1 MHQAIA
7 LILTIGLVVMLAL
20 GVPVG
25 ISLCVIGC
33 VGFMVNSGTIVSWF
47 QLISMPIKLTS
58 SLQNFLLLSIPLF
71 ILAAKIMNGSSITK
85 RIFRFANTAVGWLPG
100 GLGHANILASLLF
113 AGMSGTA
120 VSDAAG
126 LGQIEIEAMKE
137 NGYDVDFS
145 AAVTAASSTVGPIF
159 PPSVPMVMYSTISGV
174 SVGSLFLGGVV
185 PGVLM
190 TIFMMVLVYVI
201 ALRRG
206 YPREK
211 FPTLKELGS
220 SFMDALVP
228 LLTPIILLVGIWTG
242 LFTTTESAVVAT
254 VYALFVSFF
263 VFHEMTLSRLWQII
277 KETVRDTA
285 SIGFVTAAAAFYGWV
300 LTRCGVSNA
309 IAEFLASVTTNPAI
323 FMLIVNIALLIIGC
337 FMESIA
343 AILVF
348 GPVLLTAATA
358 MGIDPLY
365 FGLVMVLNLMI
376 GLTTPPFG
384 VCLFV
389 IADTAKIS
397 FQRMVK
403 AMLPFY
409 IPLFGMLILLSLFP
423 AIGTWLPGLL
433 G

>member
-25 ISLCVIGC
+25 MSLCVIGC

-159 PPSVPMVMYSTISGV
+159 PPSVPMVM
-174 SVGSLFLGGVV
+174 
-185 PGVLM
+185 
-190 TIFMMVLVYVI
+190 
-201 ALRRG
+201 
-206 YPREK
+206 
-211 FPTLKELGS
+211 
-220 SFMDALVP
+220 
-228 LLTPIILLVGIWTG
+228 
-242 LFTTTESAVVAT
+242 
-254 VYALFVSFF
+254 
-263 VFHEMTLSRLWQII
+263 
-277 KETVRDTA
+277 
-285 SIGFVTAAAAFYGWV
+285 
-300 LTRCGVSNA
+300 
-309 IAEFLASVTTNPAI
+309 
-323 FMLIVNIALLIIGC
+323 
-337 FMESIA
+337 
-343 AILVF
+343 
-348 GPVLLTAATA
+348 
-358 MGIDPLY
+358 
-365 FGLVMVLNLMI
+365 
-376 GLTTPPFG
+376 
-384 VCLFV
+384 
-389 IADTAKIS
+389 
-397 FQRMVK
+397 
-403 AMLPFY
+403 
-409 IPLFGMLILLSLFP
+409 
-423 AIGTWLPGLL
+423 
-433 G
+433 